1 VQRQIKVKSTK
12 TVKTTKLKPMINSL
26 ILQTLRNA
34 EYIQFI
40 TDTLN
45 IVLKNNPVALNVSAQ
60 YDALLAAKDNV
71 EKLFKIS
78 QASLVTEELEALDKR
93 RDDAIN
99 GISLQVQSLSYSA
112 DAVLNKHGKTLSAH
126 LALFGTS
133 IARENYQSE
142 TTIIRN
148 IANDWKNKPELQ
160 EAVTALNLGSW
171 LTELQTA
178 NNDFN
183 AAYVKRN
190 EELATAPTDKL
201 KELRNTANNLYY
213 KLRTRINSNLD
224 INDGAEPWAATVN
237 LLNQNISTYTLLQT
251 RRAAG
256 TDGEPLTPTIA

>member
-1 VQRQIKVKSTK
+1 
-12 TVKTTKLKPMINSL
+12 MINS
-26 ILQTLRNA
+26 IVLQPFRNG
-34 EYIQFI
+34 EYIQFL

-45 IVLKNNPVALNVSAQ
+45 IVLKNNPKTLNVVAQ
-60 YDALLAAKDNV
+60 YDALRTATDNA

-112 DAVLNKHGKTLSAH
+112 DAALNKHGKTLSAH

-142 TTIIRN
+142 TTILRN
-148 IANDWKNKPELQ
+148 IANDWKSKPELQ
-160 EAVTALNLGSW
+160 EAVTALNLGNW
-171 LTELQTA
+171 LTELETA
-178 NNDFN
+178 NNAFN

-224 INDGAEPWAATVN
+224 INDGAEPWTTTVN
-237 LLNQNISTYTLLQT
+237 LLNQNINTYTILKT
-251 RRAAG
+251 RRTTG
-256 TDGEPLTPTIA
+256 SGETEVTE

>member
-1 VQRQIKVKSTK
+1 
-12 TVKTTKLKPMINSL
+12 MINS
-26 ILQTLRNA
+26 IVLQPLRNG
-34 EYIQFI
+34 EYIQFM

-45 IVLKNNPVALNVSAQ
+45 IVSKNNPEKLKVSAQ
-60 YDALLAAKDNV
+60 YEALRAATDNV

-99 GISLQVQSLSYSA
+99 GINLHIQSLTYSP
-112 DAVLNKHGKTLSAH
+112 DAVINKHAKILLAH

-133 IARENYQSE
+133 IAKDNYQSE
-142 TTIIRN
+142 TTSLRN

-160 EAVTALNLGSW
+160 AAVKALNLGSW
-171 LTELQTA
+171 LTELETA

-190 EELATAPTDKL
+190 EELATAPIEKL
-201 KELRNTANNLYY
+201 KELRNIANNLYY

-251 RRAAG
+251 RRA
-256 TDGEPLTPTIA
+256 TETGEEPIAPTTI